1 MYVEDIFEINLD
13 NNIDDFTVHAFEAAM
28 DDIYELLET
37 QEVTTTV
44 SQNNE
49 TYYQPS
55 DYDEVDIPLTEI
67 IDDGDYEDDFGTT
80 IIECFDLEAH
90 IPPSFYEAFPN
101 ITTDDELTLGEADE
115 MAKWTVSNQKDIM
128 DNFRQQVNQRK
139 SEWLPSVESQIER
152 IAESDRVSEKAYEIA
167 NEY

>member
-1 MYVEDIFEINLD
+1 MYVEDVFEINLD
-13 NNIDDFTVHAFEAAM
+13 NNSDDFTAHAFEAAM
-28 DDIYELLET
+28 DDIYEMLEK

-67 IDDGDYEDDFGTT
+67 IDEGDYEDEFGTT
-80 IIECFDLEAH
+80 IIECFDLEAY

-115 MAKWTVSNQKDIM
+115 MAKWVVSNQKDIM

-139 SEWLPSVESQIER
+139 SEWRPSVEIQIER

>member
-1 MYVEDIFEINLD
+1 MYVEDVFEINLD
-13 NNIDDFTVHAFEAAM
+13 DNIDDFTVHAFEAAM
-28 DDIYELLET
+28 DDIYELLEE

-44 SQNNE
+44 SRNNE

-55 DYDEVDIPLTEI
+55 DYDEVHIPLIEV
-67 IDDGDYEDDFGTT
+67 IDDSDYEDDFGMT
-80 IIECFDLEAH
+80 IIECFDLEAY

-101 ITTDDELTLGEADE
+101 ITIDDELMIGEADE
-115 MAKWTVSNQKDIM
+115 VAKWVASNQKDIM

>member
-1 MYVEDIFEINLD
+1 MYVEDVFEINLD
-13 NNIDDFTVHAFEAAM
+13 DNIDDFTVHAFEAAM
-28 DDIYELLET
+28 DDIYELLEE

-44 SQNNE
+44 SRNNE

-55 DYDEVDIPLTEI
+55 DYDEVYIPLIEV
-67 IDDGDYEDDFGTT
+67 IDDSDYEDDFGMT
-80 IIECFDLEAH
+80 IIECFGLEAY

-101 ITTDDELTLGEADE
+101 ITIDDELMIGEADE
-115 MAKWTVSNQKDIM
+115 VAKWVASNQKDIM